1 MNNSAPLFEMIEN
14 ILMDLPSSVPQSVQ
28 ATVTTLE
35 AFTLEMSNDQLRR
48 SGITAEILSVIG
60 DLIVISLCAR
70 NA

>member
-14 ILMDLPSSVPQSVQ
+14 ILMDLPSSVQQSVQ